1 MYLIKKK
8 KIWIKENISRPI
20 KNYLFHLPF
29 SSRFSLLHDKIT
41 KLKFSFFS
49 PKLNS
54 LWKGER
60 HLFWKNCYLLT
71 CSCLSRRSV
80 TVGGG
85 LCNGE
90 GSSRGNFGR
99 DRRYLLITAWLE
111 AQRPVP
117 RLIHRRADILC
128 ILFFRAFHHPPLDLS
143 YPFFL
148 PYFHS
153 HPLPFFPPLLLDSIE
168 PSRRGRDLWKLV
180 AIEGGSQRIPFLNGC
195 CSRDYDCR

>member
-1 MYLIKKK
+1 M
-8 KIWIKENISRPI
+8 
-20 KNYLFHLPF
+20 
-29 SSRFSLLHDKIT
+29 
-41 KLKFSFFS
+41 
-49 PKLNS
+49 
-54 LWKGER
+54 
-60 HLFWKNCYLLT
+60 
-71 CSCLSRRSV
+71 

-153 HPLPFFPPLLLDSIE
+153 HPLPFFPPLLLDPIE
-168 PSRRGRDLWKLV
+168 PSRRGGDLSLGETCRNRRRLATNSIPKRLLQPRLRLSIS
-180 AIEGGSQRIPFLNGC
+180 ARIVDKSVTTRLFIGIAFMETV
-195 CSRDYDCR
+195 